1 VSTFIDTSAI
11 YALLDAD
18 DANHDRAVDA
28 FKQLRETEVST
39 HAYVI
44 VESLALV
51 TRRLGRGAAEQLID
65 DLLPVLRVEPV
76 DAALH
81 AAALIAFREAG
92 TPGVSFVDRTSFAF
106 MRQQGLR
113 TAFAF
118 DADFARAGFA
128 VVPART

>member
-18 DANHDRAVDA
+18 DINHHRAAEVFA
-28 FKQLRETEVST
+28 HLRDTEVLT
-39 HAYVI
+39 HAYVV

-51 TRRLGRGAAEQLID
+51 TRRLGRAAAEQLID

-76 DAALH
+76 DGALH
-81 AAALIAFREAG
+81 LAAIAAFREAG

-106 MRQQGLR
+106 MHVHALQI
-113 TAFAF
+113 AFAY
-118 DADFARAGFA
+118 DADFGRAGFS
-128 VVPART
+128 VVPAEG